1 MKPISN
7 EQLEND
13 LAVFSNMEVVNAPD
27 FFYTRLS
34 ARMEKDSISNELRFT
49 IKPILIIC
57 ALALFLFMN
66 SLLLKED
73 TNIVKTNPNQNIE
86 ALAAAYDQNISN

>member
-13 LAVFSNMEVVNAPD
+13 LAVFSSFEPVAAPD
-27 FFYTRLS
+27 YFYTRLN
-34 ARMEKDSISNELRFT
+34 ARMKKDAIANESGFA
-49 IKPILIIC
+49 IKAILIIC
-57 ALALFLFMN
+57 ALTLFLFMN
-66 SLLLKED
+66 SLLLKGD
-73 TNIVKTNPNQNIE
+73 TNIVKTNSNQNIE